1 MTALFVTTFELL
13 IRWLVLNVREDR
25 ALRIARA
32 RLQGLERMFPFLLA
46 GHLSLN
52 VEDLKPSFPLPDSTE
67 GFYLPSRMHWFFR
80 LSRIASSAL
89 RASWLLLMQRCFMS
103 CVVYEV
109 KHVAGDGHADGK
121 IGARPRPFTSALNQ
135 MIVATAIPT
144 ISS

>member
-67 GFYLPSRMHWFFR
+67 GFYLPSRMHLVFSTIENCIFSPEG
-80 LSRIASSAL
+80 LLASVNATL
-89 RASWLLLMQRCFMS
+89 FHVLC
-103 CVVYEV
+103 CV
-109 KHVAGDGHADGK
+109 
-121 IGARPRPFTSALNQ
+121 
-135 MIVATAIPT
+135 
-144 ISS
+144 